1 MSKFEVHHP
10 KCVETSLT
18 MFGWPGWGII
28 FTFSPWNP
36 TAGPSFLAQA
46 RIMERENG
54 EAVFYWLMILKKGV
68 YWVIWVWNHSDVF
81 FWNNVTLDSWHHF
94 YLMVTVPVHMM
105 MNLGVPWHALM
116 IIFRK
121 RLMFFLGL
129 IVSVNCI
136 MFFWSHHLNGPG
148 SSWTSLLL
156 HRTLAF
162 AICMECPEN

>member
-1 MSKFEVHHP
+1 MCGNLPDYVWMARVRYHFYLLSLKPYGGSK
-10 KCVETSLT
+10 LL
-18 MFGWPGWGII
+18 GPGQDHG
-28 FTFSPWNP
+28 
-36 TAGPSFLAQA
+36 AGEWWSSVLLVDD
-46 RIMERENG
+46 I
-54 EAVFYWLMILKKGV
+54 KKGV
-68 YWVIWVWNHSDVF
+68 YWVFWVWNHSEVF

-162 AICMECPEN
+162 AICMEGPEN